1 MAQRNLKFKINTKA
15 IFLIGCIALT
25 GIGITGFYISEK
37 NQIAFVQSVLESLFQ
52 GDELSDFEDLLD
64 SSILNI
70 LPSDF
75 WLYLVTDMNI
85 FYGSFQNVSV
95 SRINQNSYSYAAYF
109 GNASFS
115 GTISFVSW
123 NQKIN
128 GFYYRNINF
137 YPEYLA
143 SLEWDT
149 IYGEFESLPGDN
161 ALLVVKDNVFTHSYH
176 ADSRLNVASSFKLF
190 VLKALYENITN
201 TVGGS
206 WDTQVAVRDE
216 WKSLPSGILHTK
228 PAGTVYTLKQLAD
241 LMISISDNT
250 ATDHIINYLGRD
262 YVESFLPEMYE
273 RPLVKTG
280 DMFKL
285 RYLISDSDLNLY
297 LAMSESEKRT
307 YLDTT
312 IYGRS
317 ISEININNIDWTHNL
332 DKRKQIGWTF
342 NATEMFT
349 ILNETKSISSTQINP
364 GFANPNLWKT
374 IAYKGGGDV
383 GIYSLC
389 EMMEN
394 SEGTWC
400 GYIMIGN
407 NFDNIFFDYGEFIYH
422 QLGYNAISQKL
433 TGKLALEL

>member
-1 MAQRNLKFKINTKA
+1 MDKRNIKLNINIKIL
-15 IFLIGCIALT
+15 FLIGSIALA
-25 GIGITGFYISEK
+25 GIGIAGFYISEK
-37 NQIAFVQSVLESLFQ
+37 NQKAFVQNVLEKLFQ
-52 GDELSDFEDLLD
+52 GDELTDFEDLMD
-64 SSILNI
+64 HSILNV

-75 WLYLVTDMNI
+75 WLYLVTDMNF
-85 FYGSFQNVSV
+85 FYGNFQNVSV
-95 SRINQNSYSYAAYF
+95 SRINQNSYSYIAFF

-115 GTISFVSW
+115 GTISFTSW

-128 GFYYRNINF
+128 GFYYRDINF
-137 YPEYLA
+137 YPDYLA
-143 SLEWDT
+143 SLEWNI
-149 IYGEFESLPGDN
+149 IYEEFESLPGDN
-161 ALLVVKDNVFTHSYH
+161 ALLIVKDNVFTYSYH
-176 ADSRLNVASSFKLF
+176 TDSRLSVASSFKLF

-206 WDTQVAVRDE
+206 WDTQVAIRDE

-228 PAGTVYTLKQLAD
+228 PAGTIYTLKQLAD

-262 YVESFLPEMYE
+262 YVESFLPEAYDF
-273 RPLVKTG
+273 PLIKTG

-285 RYLISDSDLNLY
+285 RYLISESDLNSY
-297 LAMSESEKRT
+297 LAMSETEKRN

-317 ISEININNIDWTHNL
+317 ISEININEIDWTSNIE
-332 DKRKQIGWTF
+332 KQKQIEWDF

-349 ILNETKSISSTQINP
+349 ILNETKSFDSTHINP
-364 GFANPNLWKT
+364 GFADPSAWKT
-374 IAYKGGGDV
+374 VAYKGGGDV
-383 GIYSLC
+383 GVYSLC

-394 SEGTWC
+394 NKGAWC

-407 NFDNIFFDYGEFIYH
+407 NFDNIVFDYGEYIYH
-422 QLGYNAISQKL
+422 QLGYNAISQKIV
-433 TGKLALEL
+433 GKLDLEL